1 MRALFLAVFLG
12 LSPAPALAQT
22 NPSAPAP
29 SLPDEARQ
37 ALDRAEM
44 LFKFVKMFIDYLPAY
59 EAPTI
64 LPNGDILIR
73 RKPAANQGS
82 GQGPGTPE
90 TTTPAAAQKKS

>member
-1 MRALFLAVFLG
+1 MRPLILAVFLG
-12 LSPAPALAQT
+12 LVALPAQSQT
-22 NPSAPAP
+22 TTPQPGA

-44 LFKFVKMFIDYLPAY
+44 LFKFAKMFLDYLPAY

-73 RKPAANQGS
+73 RKPAASSEQ
-82 GQGPGTPE
+82 
-90 TTTPAAAQKKS
+90 PAAAPPATSTAVQKKN

>member
-1 MRALFLAVFLG
+1 MRALILAIFLG

-44 LFKFVKMFIDYLPAY
+44 LFKFAKMFIDYLPAY

-73 RKPAANQGS
+73 RKPATSQS
-82 GQGPGTPE
+82 PGTTD

>member
-1 MRALFLAVFLG
+1 MRALILAVFLG
-12 LSPAPALAQT
+12 LAAAPALAQT

-44 LFKFVKMFIDYLPAY
+44 LFKFAKMFIDYLPAY

-73 RKPAANQGS
+73 RKPATSQG
-82 GQGPGTPE
+82 QAPGPTE
-90 TTTPAAAQKKS
+90 TTTPAAQKKS